1 MEKNVGYILLSH
13 SYSRSEIINWFTIVL
28 GQNLECLLTQ
38 NRRTPVN
45 TLLFELTCVPDFDLL
60 SISWPSGAI
69 NNCGCDNSSNS
80 DATKQHILPLCP
92 QTNIKQSEV
101 R

>member
-1 MEKNVGYILLSH
+1 MYLGYMVCTTHSH
-13 SYSRSEIINWFTIVL
+13 SYSRSEIVNLFTIV
-28 GQNLECLLTQ
+28 GQNLECVLTQ

-80 DATKQHILPLCP
+80 DATK
-92 QTNIKQSEV
+92 
-101 R
+101 